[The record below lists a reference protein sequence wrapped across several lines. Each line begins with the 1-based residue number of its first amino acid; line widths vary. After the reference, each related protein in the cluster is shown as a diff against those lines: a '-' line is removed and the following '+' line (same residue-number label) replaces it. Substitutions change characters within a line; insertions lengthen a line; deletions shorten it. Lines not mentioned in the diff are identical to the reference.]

1 VAADLLASLRK
12 TRADVA
18 RARVFL
24 ALERLAP
31 VCKQKRV
38 VRHSGLRVVV
48 DRPKGFVQEGTAPDG
63 SKWERT
69 YQVDYGYFDG
79 TQGGDG
85 EALDVYLGPDES
97 AKDSYWVIQVS
108 LDGAFDEYKVML
120 GFSSESAARAM
131 YLEHTPPEF
140 LGAVATIPVDAVR
153 ALLGVEPG
161 DVAKAMEAVAKA
173 TDVLLR
179 AAYAAPYVPAVIK
192 PGVPDR
198 VCRVVKAEAAP
209 EDEERT
215 VLGVVLVP
223 DDVDSQGDTYSKEE
237 VRQTAHLYM
246 TDYRNIGLQHKALVN
261 RVVKL
266 VESYIAPVDFIVAGT
281 KIIEGTWMMKTRID
295 DVELWKKIKNG
306 ELTGY
311 SIAGFA
317 TKTPLA

>member
-1 VAADLLASLRK
+1 VAADLFASLRK

-31 VCKQKRV
+31 MRKQKRV
-38 VRHSGLRVVV
+38 VRHSGLRVVI

-63 SKWERT
+63 TKWERT
-69 YQVDYGYFDG
+69 FQVDYGYFDG

-97 AKDSYWVIQVS
+97 AKDSYWVIQVGR
-108 LDGAFDEYKVML
+108 DGAFDEYKVML
-120 GFSSESAARAM
+120 GFSSEGAARAM

-161 DVAKAMEAVAKA
+161 DVAKAMDAIAKA

-179 AAYAAPYVPAVIK
+179 AAYATPYVPEIIK
-192 PGVPDR
+192 DGVPDR
-198 VCRVVKAEAAP
+198 VCRVVKAEST
-209 EDEERT
+209 EEERT

-223 DDVDSQGDTYSKEE
+223 DDVDSQGDTYSKDE

-246 TDYRNIGLQHKALVN
+246 TDYRNIGLQHKALIN

-266 VESYIAPVDFIVAGT
+266 VESYLAPVDFIVAGT
-281 KIIEGTWMMKTRID
+281 KIVEGTWMMKTRIED
-295 DVELWKKIKNG
+295 DELWKKIKQG